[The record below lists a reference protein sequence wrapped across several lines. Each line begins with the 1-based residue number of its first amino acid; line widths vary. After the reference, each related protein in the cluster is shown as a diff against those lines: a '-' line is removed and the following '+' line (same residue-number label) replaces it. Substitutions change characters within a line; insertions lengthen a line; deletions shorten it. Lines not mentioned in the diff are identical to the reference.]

1 MIVSESR
8 ERKELKLLGLPLLD
22 KVKYEKNPTAYLNGI
37 GIVNIKNIFKLSKY
51 CLLEFK
57 EKSITYHRYMVSNQ
71 ELKRANQ
78 LSLTC
83 KETELIYTYIKSGE
97 DNIQLD
103 GNEKVILSLWNKM
116 IAFMEQ
122 TKLIDKKLFVSLKE
136 LKDEVNLI
144 NILDI
149 ASKSID
155 FTKISAGQKKIV
167 LNDSLSLPIKRW
179 QFKSDEKMLKQ
190 LNDATLIHQSVTGLY
205 ETRIDLSK
213 LGEE

>member
-1 MIVSESR
+1 
-8 ERKELKLLGLPLLD
+8 
-22 KVKYEKNPTAYLNGI
+22 
-37 GIVNIKNIFKLSKY
+37 
-51 CLLEFK
+51 
-57 EKSITYHRYMVSNQ
+57 MVSNQ

-179 QFKSDEKMLKQ
+179 QFKSDEKC
-190 LNDATLIHQSVTGLY
+190 
-205 ETRIDLSK
+205 
-213 LGEE
+213 

>member
-1 MIVSESR
+1 MF
-8 ERKELKLLGLPLLD
+8 
-22 KVKYEKNPTAYLNGI
+22 A
-37 GIVNIKNIFKLSKY
+37 
-51 CLLEFK
+51 
-57 EKSITYHRYMVSNQ
+57 
-71 ELKRANQ
+71 
-78 LSLTC
+78 
-83 KETELIYTYIKSGE
+83 
-97 DNIQLD
+97 
-103 GNEKVILSLWNKM
+103 
-116 IAFMEQ
+116 
-122 TKLIDKKLFVSLKE
+122 SLKQ

-190 LNDATLIHQSVTGLY
+190 LNDATLIHQSITGLY